1 MNKLSRHT
9 SCFTLVELLVV
20 IAIIAI
26 LASLLLPALNKARSK
41 AQTIQCV
48 SNLRNLN
55 TGLLSYTESHASYLP
70 GCTDSE
76 NTFPPNYRTTW
87 SGLLIYEGHVR
98 SGKELTCPGIPQWGA
113 YCWEDAYT
121 MTTEKAREFLGNS
134 GTNLWHMA
142 YGGYGLNCFVQ
153 GRNSRTYPR
162 MRIDQIRQPS
172 QTIAIGDSRRPTIR
186 HQRETLR
193 LGDPWSGQKRRNRCR
208 IRRRALRLAHEY
220 GQRSLLRRTRRRFSR
235 AGDSFHGSLHALDK
249 TTENIRLFRHAE
261 RRRIRLV
268 APLIRKR
275 QEREENPAAFS
286 GKMFVTQRC
295 QLCVTMV

>member
-87 SGLLIYEGHVR
+87 SGLLIYEGHIR
-98 SGKELTCPGIPQWGA
+98 SGKELTCPGISQWGA
-113 YCWEDAYT
+113 YCWENAYT
-121 MTTEKAREFLGNS
+121 LTTEKAREFLGNS
-134 GTNLWHMA
+134 GTNLWHMT
-142 YGGYGLNCFVQ
+142 YDRYGLNYFVQ
-153 GRNSRTYPR
+153 GRMSRPYPR
-162 MRIDQIRQPS
+162 MRINQIRQPS
-172 QTIAIGDSRRPTIR
+172 QKIAIGDFRDSTSAAPPSATPVP
-186 HQRETLR
+186 
-193 LGDPWSGQKRRNRCR
+193 GPG
-208 IRRRALRLAHEY
+208 
-220 GQRSLLRRTRRRFSR
+220 RSNGH
-235 AGDSFHGSLHALDK
+235 AVSFHGSGTPSMGLFMLWTRRQKTFAYSDTQSADESDWWLH
-249 TTENIRLFRHAE
+249 
-261 RRRIRLV
+261 
-268 APLIRKR
+268 
-275 QEREENPAAFS
+275 
-286 GKMFVTQRC
+286 
-295 QLCVTMV
+295 